1 MNTIAALPLKGEK
14 KMKKILCVILCLCIM
29 CPVFAVADEK
39 DDKLAAIMDEV
50 VALTP
55 DERAEFVAGVMLYM
69 GFAGEGDLIQKAF
82 DNMTADSGLKVQPSS
97 TSSGEKEIESKGILY
112 ESSRRN
118 PAHVGQCVEIE
129 TSYLDHYTAVMRVT
143 LDDFYRG
150 ESFQS
155 ESAGVYMP
163 DLNFENGE
171 YVAAKVTVEFVELKS
186 IDVEKAGT
194 DDPEI
199 MVDAVMNFNT
209 FDSSGAQYD
218 NVNYNF
224 GNKKGLKSLREGGKT
239 EGYFMFEIYSDD
251 AAPYL
256 VYTPGLFGGTEVWFA
271 LN

>member
-1 MNTIAALPLKGEK
+1 
-14 KMKKILCVILCLCIM
+14 MKKVLCVFLCLCMMI
-29 CPVFAVADEK
+29 PVLAIADEK
-39 DDKLAAIMDEV
+39 DDRLAAIMDEIT
-50 VALTP
+50 ALTP
-55 DERAEFVAGVMLYM
+55 DERAELVAGIMLYM

-82 DNMTADSGLKVQPSS
+82 DDMAADSGLTVQPSS
-97 TSSGEKEIESKGILY
+97 ASSGEKEIESVGMLY

-129 TSYLDHYTAVMRVT
+129 TSYLDHYTAVMRVS

-150 ESFQS
+150 ERFQS
-155 ESAGVYMP
+155 EIAGEYMP
-163 DLNFENGE
+163 ELSFENGE
-171 YVAAKVTVEFVELKS
+171 YVAVKVTVEFVELKS
-186 IDVEKAGT
+186 INAEKAGT

-199 MVDAVMNFNT
+199 MVNEVMNFNT

-218 NVNYNF
+218 NVNYTF

-256 VYTPGLFGGTEVWFA
+256 VYKPELFGNTEVWFA